1 MAGSPLDFI
10 NSEFFRKKLMTRN
23 LTPYA
28 KSPRRVGN
36 QVNYE
41 VIQGDVSV
49 QDSPDQLIDDPTFA
63 NRLYPLNEWGAEG
76 GFKQVPDP
84 TALLNTKSNKGEY
97 GPGQQ
102 DAKILDQALPESKK
116 WKKVNVYG
124 DATNEVL
131 DSGTFITQ
139 LDTPQ
144 YGVGVYN
151 NQPYFTFVPSSY
163 APVNILLNKDPQGSD
178 GLLSQDSYIA
188 KLGATILR
196 KEFETRIATR
206 IRQETL
212 GRVNAFNVRAGTDVL
227 GLVTGRIPI
236 IEPNYQITVPA
247 NPILAATDFIL
258 RLGGSI
264 IPTSTIPGSYFDPSI
279 NSGMPTTI
287 QQLSNAYRRQTAT
300 GLAST
305 FTRLLGAPKSGS
317 QLFLNNTGG
326 GQKSRLF
333 GNLNYNKYKPDYD
346 RSIFDRVGGQLVGTI
361 TNNSNFYVGSV
372 TSDPSRIFSP
382 GGDIPI
388 NQFGQ
393 EEQTPVYGPSEL
405 ASLYEGNS
413 KEIKLGANGPTYSDG
428 GGIEGGFTWVSPK
441 YKGNAGK
448 KVGIG
453 GEITNQDQDFK
464 PSSYNRTESTNIGL
478 KQGSI
483 LDDTQRIINSQPQG
497 GRRLQ
502 HVGNA
507 IDQVSKVFND
517 GYNEL
522 TKGSRVIKYT
532 GSIGQ
537 EVGTEYCRVFAKDIP
552 YLQYN
557 DLQKIDGMT
566 TQGRKFAYSVLDKT
580 YNLNMYPNKR
590 EGGQDST
597 NLILDTANNV
607 SYAKKYMFSLEN
619 LAWRTSATPGL
630 NVSELAICERG
641 PNGGRVM
648 WFPPYGLT
656 FSESISANWNGS
668 NFLGRP
674 EPVYTYTNTQRTGTL
689 QWKIVVDHPSVLNM
703 IVNKVLNNENNKDK
717 VNNMV
722 EAFFAGCLKYDL
734 YELAKKYYTVTPGE
748 LNQLQQLV
756 SGKELSR
763 EQLGFIRDSV
773 ATGAQTTGNQSQV
786 VTDPNQSQPTDTLKQ
801 FVSFGFFFDNASPAP
816 DSSVTNYTNYFNQY
830 QSAVTGGGNQNYSGQ
845 TLQNFFTNV
854 AQKNFDEIQTKFVPQ
869 LKKVL
874 ENQNIKVV
882 ITLGGS
888 ASSSPKLP
896 LNEKISANRIESV
909 IKYLNQDSVLK
920 KAIDS
925 KRLDIK
931 TNTSSSN
938 SSIKKWDTRAN
949 SFSEENYNCSSN
961 SYDNPAATNNSEI
974 YGIEPMACRR
984 VRIESIVLSSG
995 VPTQQPAS
1003 ANQPA
1008 GGSGTQPINPI
1019 PKQDLETKTVNKD
1032 NITKRVLRALLSECD
1047 YFETIKEETPMV
1059 YDNLKEKL
1067 KFFQPGFHSTTPE
1080 GLNSRLT
1087 FLQQCMRPGDTIP
1100 TIKQDSSGK
1109 QELQFNNATN
1119 TSFGVPPVL
1128 VLRVGDFYN
1137 TKIIPTSLGLT
1148 YEALDLNPEG
1158 IGVQPMIANV
1168 TMGFNFVGGS
1178 GLKESIDK
1186 LQNALSFNFYANT
1199 EMWDDRADS
1208 TDDSLKTYDKEFL
1221 SLVNQASAPTTNQ
1234 IPNYNGQSN
1243 ENTIGNRISTVVG
1256 PNGESGTISYQEF
1269 MNTFV
1274 SQTQTYFQ
1282 TILNKSKD
1290 SVKQYNNAIRQ
1301 NWTVNR
1307 IYTDG
1312 NFYVDAATPVYLFGK
1327 PDSLEKII
1335 DTVTKDL
1342 IKDIESTN
1350 TSTQDRFINFMT
1362 QTGRGYS
1369 DKAIRELVKNYKTY
1383 VQKKSGSFQNGLTTI
1398 TQSLVNIE
1406 QAYLQYISRANTIPY
1421 PLSTVGMDGYQEKNG
1436 FVRVYDI
1443 SGTTQLGPS
1452 TPTSTTNTLQE
1463 LIDDIK
1469 KVQSGL
1475 TTFSVT
1481 SLAPADFVYQ
1491 GTKYTGKLLYTPDQ
1505 QREMQSQIF
1514 FPFSKNANFSTYL
1527 SFKRMYMILSQELK
1541 SENYE
1546 TFKNA
1551 LIGNIINND
1560 ALLGRGSR
1568 NISQDFDLYWKTEA
1582 KPIFDEE
1589 DALANA
1595 FLDEMERTKLKDFIN
1610 YTPFPSKPRIFS
1622 YSQNANPA
1630 GLQKKLIQNLGAS
1643 TNTTTN
1649 KKTWNDQIS
1658 GSPPAYQSKVKLN

>member
-10 NSEFFRKKLMTRN
+10 NSEVFRKKLMTRN

-36 QVNYE
+36 RINYE

-49 QDSPDQLIDDPTFA
+49 QDSPDQLIDNPTFA

-139 LDTPQ
+139 LDTPKF
-144 YGVGVYN
+144 GVGVYN
-151 NQPYFTFVPSSY
+151 NQPYYTFVPSSY
-163 APVNILLNKDPQGSD
+163 APVGILLSRDPQGSD

-212 GRVNAFNVRAGTDVL
+212 GRVNAFNVRSGTDVL

-247 NPILAATDFIL
+247 NPVLAATDFIL
-258 RLGGSI
+258 RLAGSI
-264 IPTSTIPGSYFDPSI
+264 IPTSPIPGSYFDPSI

-333 GNLNYNKYKPDYD
+333 GNLNFNKYKPDYD

-361 TNNSNFYVGSV
+361 QNNSNFYVGSV
-372 TSDPSRIFSP
+372 TSDPSRVFSP

-413 KEIKLGANGPTYSDG
+413 KEIKLGANGPAYTNG

-441 YKGNAGK
+441 YRGNAGK

-453 GEITNQDQDFK
+453 GEVTEQDEDFK
-464 PSSYNRTESTNIGL
+464 PSSYNNTESTTLEL
-478 KQGSI
+478 KKGSI
-483 LDDTQRIINSQPQG
+483 LDNTQRLINSQPQG

-522 TKGSRVIKYT
+522 TKGSRVIRYV
-532 GSIGQ
+532 GAIGQ
-537 EVGTEYCRVFAKDIP
+537 EVGSEYCRVFAKDIP

-557 DLQKIDGMT
+557 DLQKTDGMT
-566 TQGRKFAYSVLDKT
+566 TEGRKFAYSVLDKT

-597 NLILDTANNV
+597 NLINDSANGV

-619 LAWRTSATPGL
+619 LAWRTSATPGFS
-630 NVSELAICERG
+630 VSELPICERG

-648 WFPPYGLT
+648 WFPPYGLQ
-656 FSESISANWNGS
+656 FNESVSANWKPTD
-668 NFLGRP
+668 FLGRP
-674 EPVYTYTNTQRTGTL
+674 EPVYTYTNSQRSGTI
-689 QWKIVVDHPSVLNM
+689 QWKIVVDHPSILNM
-703 IVNKVLNNENNKDK
+703 IVNKVMNKENNKNKINSMID
-717 VNNMV
+717 
-722 EAFFAGCLKYDL
+722 AFFAGCLKYDL
-734 YELAKKYYTVTPGE
+734 YELAKKYYTVAPGE
-748 LNQLQQLV
+748 LNQLQQLI
-756 SGKELSR
+756 SGKELST
-763 EQLGFIRDSV
+763 EQLGFVRDSV

-786 VTDPNQSQPTDTLKQ
+786 VTDPNQSQPTDNLKE
-801 FVSFGFFFDNASPAP
+801 FVSMGFYFDNAQPPEGNVSNY
-816 DSSVTNYTNYFNQY
+816 SFYYGVYEGSVI
-830 QSAVTGGGNQNYSGQ
+830 GGGNKNYSGE
-845 TLQNFFTNV
+845 TFKNFFNSV
-854 AQKNFDEIQTKFVPQ
+854 IKKNFDEIKDNFVPQ
-869 LKKVL
+869 LKKIL
-874 ENQNIKVV
+874 ENKNVKVTM
-882 ITLGGS
+882 TLVGS
-888 ASSSPKLP
+888 ASSAGSTPYNTKLS
-896 LNEKISANRIESV
+896 ERRIQSV
-909 IKYLNQDSVLK
+909 IQYLSQDSVLK

-925 KRLDIK
+925 KTLEIK
-931 TNTSSSN
+931 QKAEGSS
-938 SSIKKWDTRAN
+938 SSIKKWN
-949 SFSEENYNCSSN
+949 SKDGRFTEETYNCASN
-961 SYDNPAATNNSEI
+961 TYDNPAATDNAQI
-974 YGIEPMACRR
+974 YNIEPMSCRR
-984 VRIESIVLSSG
+984 VRIDSIVIGSG
-995 VPTQQPAS
+995 VPTQQPSS

-1008 GGSGTQPINPI
+1008 GGSGTQPITPI
-1019 PKQDLETKTVNKD
+1019 PKQDLETKAVRTD

-1059 YDNLKEKL
+1059 YDSLKEKL
-1067 KFFQPGFHSTTPE
+1067 KFFQPAFHSTTPE

-1100 TIKQDSSGK
+1100 TVKQDGNGK

-1128 VLRVGDFYN
+1128 VLRIGDFYN
-1137 TKIIPTSLGLT
+1137 TKIIPTSLSLN

-1158 IGVQPMIANV
+1158 IGVQPMIATVSMN
-1168 TMGFNFVGGS
+1168 FNFVGGS

-1186 LQNALSFNFYANT
+1186 LQNSLTFNYYANT
-1199 EMWDDRADS
+1199 EVWDDRADV
-1208 TDDSLKTYDKEFL
+1208 TDDSLKTYDKQFL
-1221 SLVNQASAPTTNQ
+1221 SLVNQAGAPTTNQ
-1234 IPNYNGQSN
+1234 IQNYNGQSN
-1243 ENTIGNRISTVVG
+1243 ENTIGNRITTVVG
-1256 PNGESGTISYQEF
+1256 PNGDSGTISYQEF
-1269 MNTFV
+1269 MNGFV
-1274 SQTQTYFQ
+1274 TQTQTYFQ
-1282 TILNKSKD
+1282 NVLNKSKD
-1290 SVKQYNNAIRQ
+1290 TVKQYNNAIRQ
-1301 NWTVNR
+1301 NWTVSR
-1307 IYTDG
+1307 KYTDG
-1312 NFYVDAATPVYLFGK
+1312 NFFVNATPTVSIFGK
-1327 PDSLEKII
+1327 PDTIQKII
-1335 DTVTKDL
+1335 DDVTKDM
-1342 IKDIESTN
+1342 ISDIESN
-1350 TSTQDRFINFMT
+1350 NSNTQDRFIFFMT
-1362 QTGRGYS
+1362 QTNRQYS
-1369 DKAIRELVKNYKTY
+1369 EKAIRELIKNYKTY
-1383 VQKKSGSFQNGLTTI
+1383 IRQKSQSFQNALTTI
-1398 TQSLVNIE
+1398 TQSLVNDE
-1406 QAYLQYISRANTIPY
+1406 QNYLQFISRANTVPY
-1421 PLSTVGMDGYQEKNG
+1421 PDSTTGTDGYQEKNG
-1436 FVRVYDI
+1436 FIRIYTV
-1443 SGTTQLGPS
+1443 SGTTGVGPGS
-1452 TPTSTTNTLQE
+1452 TAADTLQE
-1463 LIDDIK
+1463 LKDDIK
-1469 KVQSGL
+1469 TIQSAL
-1475 TTFSVT
+1475 TEYNTLTLT
-1481 SLAPADFVYQ
+1481 SSEFNYQ
-1491 GTKYTGKLLYTPDQ
+1491 GNSYSGKMVYSSEDG
-1505 QREMQSQIF
+1505 RNMKSEVF
-1514 FPFSKNANFSTYL
+1514 FPFSKNVQFSNYK
-1527 SFKRMYMILSQELK
+1527 SFKRMYMLVSQDLK
-1541 SENYE
+1541 SGNYE
-1546 TFKNA
+1546 RFKNA
-1551 LIGNIINND
+1551 MIGNIINNT
-1560 ALLGRGSR
+1560 ALLGRGNL
-1568 NISQDFDLYWKTEA
+1568 NISQDFDEYWLRQA

-1589 DALANA
+1589 DALTNA
-1595 FLDEMERTKLKDFIN
+1595 FLDEMEKNKLKNFIN
-1610 YTPFPSKPRIFS
+1610 FTPFPSKARVMDFV
-1622 YSQNANPA
+1622 QNLTPSD
-1630 GLQKKLIQNLGAS
+1630 LQKDLIKFLGAS
-1643 TNTTTN
+1643 SNSSSNT
-1649 KKTWNDQIS
+1649 KTWNDQVN
-1658 GSPPAYQSKVKLN
+1658 GSPSAFQSKVKLN

>member
-1 MAGSPLDFI
+1 MADSPLDFV
-10 NSEFFRKKLMTRN
+10 NSDFFRKKMTTRN
-23 LTPYA
+23 LKPYV
-28 KSPRRVGN
+28 KSPRKISGPI
-36 QVNYE
+36 NYE
-41 VIQGDVSV
+41 VIQGDIAV
-49 QDSPDQLIDDPTFA
+49 QDSPDQLIDDPSFA

-84 TALLNTKSNKGEY
+84 TALLNTKSNRGEY

-124 DATNEVL
+124 NATNELL

-139 LDTPQ
+139 LDTPE
-144 YGVGVYN
+144 YGVGIYN
-151 NQPYFTFVPSSY
+151 NQPYYTFVPSTY
-163 APVNILLNKDPQGSD
+163 APVNILLNKDPQGSN

-188 KLGATILR
+188 KLGASILR

-206 IRQETL
+206 IKQETL
-212 GRVNAFNVRAGTDVL
+212 GRINAFNVRSGTDVL

-247 NPILAATDFIL
+247 NPVLAATDFIL
-258 RLGGSI
+258 RLAGSI

-300 GLAST
+300 GLANT

-361 TNNSNFYVGSV
+361 QNNSNFYVGSV

-428 GGIEGGFTWVSPK
+428 GGIEGGLTWVSPK

-453 GEITNQDQDFK
+453 GEVTDQDQDFK
-464 PSSYNRTESTNIGL
+464 PSSYNKTESTGVDFRR
-478 KQGSI
+478 GSI
-483 LDDTQRIINSQPQG
+483 LDNTQRIINSQPQG

-517 GYNEL
+517 GYNEM
-522 TKGSRVIKYT
+522 TKGSRVIRYV

-537 EVGTEYCRVFAKDIP
+537 EVGSEYCRVFAKDIP

-557 DLQKIDGMT
+557 DLQKTDGMT

-597 NLILDTANNV
+597 NLVLDTANNV

-648 WFPPYGLT
+648 WFPPYGLA
-656 FSESISANWNGS
+656 FSESVSANWNPT

-674 EPVYTYTNTQRTGTL
+674 EPVYTYTNTQRSGTL
-689 QWKIVVDHPSVLNM
+689 QWKIVVDHPSILNM
-703 IVNKVLNNENNKDK
+703 IVNKVLNNENNKEKINSMID
-717 VNNMV
+717 
-722 EAFFAGCLKYDL
+722 AFFAGCLKYDL

-748 LNQLQQLV
+748 LNQLQQLIN
-756 SGKELSR
+756 GKELSR
-763 EQLGFIRDSV
+763 EQLGFVRDTV
-773 ATGAQTTGNQSQV
+773 ATGARTTGNQSQV

-801 FVSFGFFFDNASPAP
+801 FVSMGFYFDNASP
-816 DSSVTNYTNYFNQY
+816 SSEPISNYSTYYGQY
-830 QSAVTGGGNQNYSGQ
+830 DSAVIGGGNKGYSGETQ
-845 TLQNFFTNV
+845 KNFFNNV
-854 AQKNFDEIQTKFVPQ
+854 VKKNFDEIQNNFVPQ

-874 ENQNIKVV
+874 ENQNVKV
-882 ITLGGS
+882 TLTLVGS
-888 ASSSPKLP
+888 ASSSTPLPYNTKLS
-896 LNEKISANRIESV
+896 EQRIKSV
-909 IKYLNQDSVLK
+909 IEFLNQDSVLK

-925 KRLDIK
+925 KRLDIRQ
-931 TNTSSSN
+931 NPSGSN
-938 SSIKKWDTRAN
+938 SSIKKWDTKSN
-949 SFSEENYNCSSN
+949 TFSEENYDCSSN
-961 SYDNPAATNNSEI
+961 SYDNPAATNNDEI
-974 YGIEPMACRR
+974 YGIQPMACRR
-984 VRIESIVLSSG
+984 VRFESIVVGSG
-995 VPTQQPAS
+995 VPTQQPTS

-1008 GGSGTQPINPI
+1008 GGAGTQPINPI
-1019 PKQDLETKTVNKD
+1019 PKQDLETKVINKD

-1059 YDNLKEKL
+1059 YDSLKEKL

-1100 TIKQDSSGK
+1100 TIKEGSDGK

-1119 TSFGVPPVL
+1119 TSFGIPPVL
-1128 VLRVGDFYN
+1128 ILRVGDFYN
-1137 TKIIPTSLGLT
+1137 TKIIPTSLSLA
-1148 YEALDLNPEG
+1148 YENLDLNPEG

-1168 TMGFNFVGGS
+1168 TMNFNFVGGS

-1221 SLVNQASAPTTNQ
+1221 SMVNQAGAPTTNQ
-1234 IPNYNGQSN
+1234 IQNNDGQSN

-1269 MNTFV
+1269 MNAFV
-1274 SQTQTYFQ
+1274 NQTQTYFQ
-1282 TILNKSKD
+1282 TVLNKSKD
-1290 SVKQYNNAIRQ
+1290 ALKQYNNAVRQ

-1312 NFYVDAATPVYLFGK
+1312 NFFVDATSPVYLFGK
-1327 PDSLEKII
+1327 PDSLEKIF
-1335 DTVTKDL
+1335 DKVTKDM

-1350 TSTQDRFINFMT
+1350 TNTQDRFINYMT
-1362 QTGRGYS
+1362 QTDRQYS
-1369 DKAIRELVKNYKTY
+1369 DKAIRELIKNYKNY
-1383 VQKKSGSFQNGLTTI
+1383 VQKKSGSFQNGVTTI

-1406 QAYLQYISRANTIPY
+1406 QSYLQYISRANTIPY
-1421 PLSTVGMDGYQEKNG
+1421 PLSSVGMDGYQEKNG
-1436 FVRVYDI
+1436 FVRTYDI
-1443 SGTTQLGPS
+1443 SGTTQLGPG
-1452 TPTSTTNTLQE
+1452 TPSTTTDTLQE
-1463 LIDDIK
+1463 LIDDLK

-1475 TTFSVT
+1475 TAFNLV
-1481 SLAPADFVYQ
+1481 SLAPNNFVYQ
-1491 GTKYTGKLLYTPDQ
+1491 GTNYTGKLLYSSDQ
-1505 QREMQSQIF
+1505 QREMQNQVF
-1514 FPFSKNANFSTYL
+1514 FPFSTNIEFVKYL
-1527 SFKRMYMILSQELK
+1527 SFRRMYMLLSQELK

-1568 NISQDFDLYWKTEA
+1568 NISQDFDQYWKIQT
-1582 KPIFDEE
+1582 KPIFDQE
-1589 DALANA
+1589 DAITTA
-1595 FLDEMERTKLKDFIN
+1595 FLDEMEKSKLKDFIN
-1610 YTPFPSKPRIFS
+1610 YTPFPSKPRIFD
-1622 YSQNANPA
+1622 YTQNVNPA

-1643 TNTTTN
+1643 TNASTN